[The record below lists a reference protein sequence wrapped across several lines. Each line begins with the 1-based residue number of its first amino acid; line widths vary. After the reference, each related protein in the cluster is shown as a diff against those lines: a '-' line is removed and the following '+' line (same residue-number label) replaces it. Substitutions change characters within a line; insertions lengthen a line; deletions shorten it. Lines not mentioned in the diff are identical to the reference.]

1 MQPAGTELDWLR
13 VGDPFSLRP
22 SLRAACI
29 LHQRFGLDRLGA
41 LIHEGNVTAIAQ
53 IIATCSVVP
62 IAAED
67 VLASLVKPPLAPTL
81 DRLLEPLTDILYGLA
96 GIDPDEP
103 VSRRQRDPET
113 GRKPTWAEIHT
124 TLFRQ
129 ATGWCGM
136 SPAEAWASTP
146 IEIAEAMKGRLDMLS
161 VLVGHKLRE
170 DDDDDREPDAEEVR
184 AGLAKLRALSR
195 GGSF

>member
-1 MQPAGTELDWLR
+1 MQPAGTEFDWLR

-29 LHQRFGLDRLGA
+29 LHERFGLDRLGA
-41 LIHEGNVTAIAQ
+41 LMHEGNVSVIAQ

-81 DRLLEPLTDILYGLA
+81 DRLLEPLTEILCGLA
-96 GIDPDEP
+96 GVDPDAP
-103 VSRRQRDPET
+103 AIRRKRDPET

-136 SPAEAWASTP
+136 TPAEAWASTP
-146 IEIAEAMKGRLDMLS
+146 IEINEAMKGRLDMLS
-161 VLVGHKLRE
+161 ILVGQKLRE
-170 DDDDDREPDAEEVR
+170 DEDDHREPDAEEVR
-184 AGLAKLRALSR
+184 AGIAKLRALSR
-195 GGSF
+195 VRSF